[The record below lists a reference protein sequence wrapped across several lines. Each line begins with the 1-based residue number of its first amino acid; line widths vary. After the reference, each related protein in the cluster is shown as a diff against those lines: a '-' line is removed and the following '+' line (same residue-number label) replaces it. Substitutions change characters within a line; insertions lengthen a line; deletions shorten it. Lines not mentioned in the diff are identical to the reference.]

1 LSGLLCRV
9 LYPSASNIEATPGI
23 PLHQSQ
29 GYLLLISV
37 HSISARSTQAI
48 YCPTFGMSPTG
59 WANVKPNTTANSTL
73 PTVFTRRPWTQAR
86 ARLPRFGHSGV
97 YSNSFRIPKY
107 PVLPPITHK
116 DLKFLLGDLIL
127 PRPHYGYSDLVLPP
141 HQIIQT
147 YKPEHAVNMCPML

>member
-1 LSGLLCRV
+1 
-9 LYPSASNIEATPGI
+9 
-23 PLHQSQ
+23 
-29 GYLLLISV
+29 LISV

-97 YSNSFRIPKY
+97 YSNSFRTPKY
-107 PVLPPITHK
+107 PVLPSITHK

-147 YKPEHAVNMCPML
+147 YKPETCRQHVPHALVYERPCTHLSSFGRLRYSSVRYYTELH